1 MTSGLPVV
9 RVSILSLMAA
19 SFFIGSVHPD
29 SSDPEVSLPAAIQY
43 PPSAGTSH
51 EDYLETLAALERH
64 QPGPWTSLSL
74 SSSQSQWLATGLEVQ
89 RGRMV
94 SVFGFGERAV
104 GSIRLEP
111 RNIAWLRIGE
121 EGEVQ
126 KLASNQFS
134 FRPSRSGELFL
145 TIPPPFTIWENP
157 QGRFPDNVDT
167 SAATPLGMNFIAV
180 EWTQAHEAALEQ
192 ISMAKGDVFH
202 LALERLRNPKLLPE
216 GFSYLW
222 FLGQSDVFERFNA
235 QNRFGIR
242 GHAINNWGIVKKP
255 LDLPLR
261 KDSEISFEWLYSTLP
276 AHGPETDAS
285 HHDYL
290 SVAVEFDNG
299 QDITWFWSS
308 NLEVGTGFRCPLPWW
323 NERET
328 HIVLQSG
335 QDSLGEWH
343 AHRRNIREDY
353 KHHVGDDLPN
363 RIIGVW
369 FIATSLS
376 QTPAVASFAGVKI
389 NQGGQEIAI
398 FDASP

>member
-1 MTSGLPVV
+1 M
-9 RVSILSLMAA
+9 LSLAAA
-19 SFFIGSVHPD
+19 SFFVGGAHPD
-29 SSDPEVSLPAAIQY
+29 SSNPKVILSATTQF

-51 EDYLETLAALERH
+51 EDFLETQAALARH
-64 QPGPWTSLSL
+64 QPGPWASLSL
-74 SSSQSQWLATGLEVQ
+74 SSSQSQWLPTGLEVQ
-89 RGRMV
+89 RGRKV
-94 SVFGFGERAV
+94 TVFGFGERTD
-104 GSIRLEP
+104 GSFRIEP

-121 EGEVQ
+121 DGEVQ

-134 FRPSRSGELFL
+134 FEPSRSGELFL
-145 TIPPPFTIWENP
+145 TIPPPFTFWENP
-157 QGRFPDNVDT
+157 QGRFPDHVKN
-167 SAATPLGMNFIAV
+167 SSATPLDMKFIAV
-180 EWTQAHEAALEQ
+180 EWPRAHEDALEQ

-222 FLGQSDVFERFNA
+222 YLGKSDVFERFKA
-235 QNRFGIR
+235 RNRVGIR
-242 GHAINNWGIVKKP
+242 AHARNNWGIVKKP

-276 AHGPETDAS
+276 AHGLETKAS

-308 NLEVGTGFRCPLPWW
+308 NLEVGTGFRCPYPWW

-328 HIVLQSG
+328 HIVVQSG
-335 QDSLGEWH
+335 QDALGEWH
-343 AHRRNIREDY
+343 EHRRNIREDY
-353 KHHVGDDLPN
+353 KHHVGDELPN
-363 RIIGVW
+363 RIVGVW

-376 QTPAVASFAGVKI
+376 QTPAVATFASVMI
-389 NQGGQEIAI
+389 NQSGQEFKI
-398 FDASP
+398 FNATP